1 MLERNQNIVLT
12 QEQINKFH
20 GLFTFLI
27 AGDSPFLQ
35 LDGNGLIQFQND
47 ASAAVGKLKMQE
59 EWFVSWQTYFRQY
72 WALNPK
78 PKGLTEFWVETSSA
92 GKLLVLLFE
101 IPESDFYVVLAR
113 NSKNVHSEEYLN
125 QLLAEVLKKSSH
137 FKLIT
142 DTSGKVEWVNDSFL
156 NFLGYSLDEII
167 GRKPGEFLQGPL
179 SDTDEIAK
187 LSEQIKQGGPIDAT
201 LLNYKKNGETFT
213 VQLKGDAIH
222 NEFGEITHFFADEYD
237 ITELAKTQKKAERSS
252 KFIDVVMDSFVNGI
266 LVEDANRR
274 ILRAN
279 KKFCQIFGIQAS
291 SASLHGQ
298 DCATAAQFSKSLFID
313 EEGFLAFI
321 DDCIQQRTVT
331 SRQELELKDGRV
343 LSITYIPI
351 EFEGLYAGCCWKYT
365 DISDRKKNE
374 QLLIEAK
381 NSAEE
386 LAKSK
391 QLFLANM
398 SHEIR
403 TPMNAVMG
411 LSALLENT
419 PLNDEQSQYVKAI
432 KTSAENLLVVI
443 NDILDISKLD
453 VNKLKIEKTPFNFQ
467 EFVRQIEILLG
478 FKAREKGL
486 NFLITIQ
493 GVIPE
498 FLLGDHFRLNQV
510 LINVIGNAIKFTEK
524 GSVTM
529 TISAKAKQDQQY
541 DIEIEVA
548 DTGIGIEEKNLKHI
562 FESFNQENASIARR
576 FGGTGLGL
584 NISKR
589 LTELMGGT
597 MLMHSKKG
605 IGTRVE
611 IRVPMEESAN
621 PDYLLTKSSDK
632 VIDIAGK
639 RILIVEDNDFNRL
652 LASTILQKSKV
663 IVDIA
668 KDGLEAL
675 IACEENEYDL
685 ILMDIQMPVLDGHE
699 ASDLLRVF
707 KIKTPIIGL
716 SAHPSG
722 EEWNICLEHGMND
735 YLSKPFKEQEL
746 KEKIERNLKV
756 NKLSNNYS
764 IPLLYNL
771 SYVEQITKG
780 NQAFMTRILHTFK
793 DELGKSMLEMKA
805 ACEGKDLTKLKFV
818 VNKIRPTINNLNVYR
833 MAQEMNM
840 ISEWKEDGG
849 FGSDL
854 ETKVR
859 VVEVIMIQLI
869 KQFGEKLNS

>member
-1 MLERNQNIVLT
+1 MQEQNINSVLT
-12 QEQINKFH
+12 QEQISQFQ
-20 GLFTFLI
+20 GLFGFLI

-35 LDGNGLIQFQND
+35 LDENGLIQFQNE
-47 ASAAVGKLKMQE
+47 ASSTVGKLKMQE

-72 WALNPK
+72 WALKDK
-78 PKGLTEFWVETSSA
+78 PHGLTEFWVESSNA

-101 IPESDFYVVLAR
+101 IPASNFYVVLAR
-113 NSKNVHSEEYLN
+113 KAKDVHSEEYLN

-142 DTSGKVEWVNDSFL
+142 DAAGKVEWVNDSFL
-156 NFLGYSLDEII
+156 NFLGYSLQELV

-179 SDTDEIAK
+179 SDTEEIAK

-201 LLNYKKNGETFT
+201 VLNYKKNGETFV
-213 VQLKGDAIH
+213 VQLKGDSIH
-222 NEFGEITHFFADEYD
+222 NELGEITHFFADEYD
-237 ITELAKTQKKAERSS
+237 ITELHRTQNRIARNS
-252 KFIDVVMDSFVNGI
+252 KFIEVVMDSFVNGI
-266 LVEDANRR
+266 LVEDANRK

-279 KKFCQIFGIQAS
+279 KKFCEIFGIQAS

-298 DCATAAQFSKSLFID
+298 DCATAAQFSKSLFVD
-313 EEGFLAFI
+313 EDGFIHFI
-321 DDCIQQRTVT
+321 NEAVQNRVLK
-331 SRQELELKDGRV
+331 RRHELELKDGRV

-351 EFEGLYAGCCWKYT
+351 EYENQYAGCCWKYN
-365 DISDRKKNE
+365 DITDRKKNE

-381 NSAEE
+381 NNAEE

-391 QLFLANM
+391 QMFLANM

-419 PLNDEQSQYVKAI
+419 PLNEEQSEYVKAI
-432 KTSAENLLVVI
+432 KTSAENLLVGI
-443 NDILDISKLD
+443 NDILDNSKLD

-467 EFVRQIEILLG
+467 NFVRQIEILLG

-486 NFLITIQ
+486 NFHIHVKE
-493 GVIPE
+493 GVPE

-524 GSVTM
+524 GSVSM
-529 TISAKAKQDQQY
+529 TIAAVPKNKQEY
-541 DIEIEVA
+541 SIEIEVA

-562 FESFNQENASIARR
+562 FDSFNQENASIARR

-597 MLMHSKKG
+597 LLMHSKKG
-605 IGTRVE
+605 FGTKVE
-611 IRVPMEESAN
+611 IHVPMEVSSN
-621 PDYLLTKSSDK
+621 PDYLLTQTTDK
-632 VIDIAGK
+632 EIDIAGK

-675 IACEENEYDL
+675 VACEENEYDL
-685 ILMDIQMPVLDGHE
+685 ILMDIQMPILDGHE

-707 KIKTPIIGL
+707 KVKTPIIGL

-746 KEKIERNLKV
+746 KEKIERNLKA
-756 NKLSNNYS
+756 NKLSNKYQVPS
-764 IPLLYNL
+764 LYNL

-780 NQAFMTRILHTFK
+780 NEAFLTRILHTFK
-793 DELGKSMLEMKA
+793 EELGKSMQEMKLA
-805 ACEGKDLTKLKFV
+805 AAEKDLTKLKFV
-818 VNKIRPTINNLNVYR
+818 VNKIRPTINNFSVYR
-833 MAQEMNM
+833 LAQEMNA
-840 ISEWKEDGG
+840 ISEWKEEGS

-859 VVEVIMIQLI
+859 VVEAIMIQLI

>member
-1 MLERNQNIVLT
+1 MQERNQNNILT

-101 IPESDFYVVLAR
+101 IPESDFYVALAR
-113 NSKNVHSEEYLN
+113 STKDVYSEEYLN

-142 DTSGKVEWVNDSFL
+142 DASGKVEWVNESFL
-156 NFLGYSLDEII
+156 KFLGYSLEEII

-179 SDTDEIAK
+179 SDTEEITK
-187 LSEQIKQGGPIDAT
+187 LSSQIKQGGPIDAT

-493 GVIPE
+493 GIIPE

-639 RILIVEDNDFNRL
+639 HILIVEDNDFNRL

>member
-1 MLERNQNIVLT
+1 MQEQNQNSVLT
-12 QEQINKFH
+12 QEQINKFQ
-20 GLFTFLI
+20 GLFSFLI

-35 LDGNGLIQFQND
+35 LDANGLIQFQNE
-47 ASAAVGKLKMQE
+47 ASTNVGKLKMQE

-72 WALNPK
+72 WALNTK
-78 PKGLTEFWVETSSA
+78 PHGLTEFWVETSNA

-101 IPESDFYVVLAR
+101 IPASNFYVVLAR
-113 NSKNVHSEEYLN
+113 NSKDVHSEEYLN
-125 QLLAEVLKKSSH
+125 QLLAEVLRKSSH

-142 DTSGKVEWVNDSFL
+142 DASGKVEWVNESFL
-156 NFLGYSLDEII
+156 KFLGYSLNELV

-179 SDTDEIAK
+179 SDTEEITK
-187 LSEQIKQGGPIDAT
+187 LSQQIKQGGPIDAT
-201 LLNYKKNGETFT
+201 VLNYKKNGETFV
-213 VQLKGDAIH
+213 VQLKGDAIQ
-222 NEFGEITHFFADEYD
+222 NEFGDITHFFADEYD
-237 ITELAKTQKKAERSS
+237 VTELTKTQQKVARNS
-252 KFIDVVMDSFVNGI
+252 KFIEVVMDSFVNGI
-266 LVEDANRR
+266 LVEDANRK

-279 KKFCQIFGIQAS
+279 KKFCEIFGIVAS

-298 DCATAAQFSKSLFID
+298 DCSTAAQFTKSLFVD
-313 EEGFLAFI
+313 EDGFINFI
-321 DDCIQQRTVT
+321 NDCIERRILT
-331 SRQELELKDGRV
+331 RRHELELKDGRV
-343 LSITYIPI
+343 LSISYIPI
-351 EFEGLYAGCCWKYT
+351 EYEQKYAGCCWKYN
-365 DISDRKKNE
+365 DISDRKKKE

-381 NSAEE
+381 NNAEE

-419 PLNDEQSQYVKAI
+419 PLNEEQSQYVKAI

-467 EFVRQIEILLG
+467 EFVRQLEILLG

-486 NFLITIQ
+486 NFQINLSE
-493 GVIPE
+493 GIPE

-524 GSVTM
+524 GGVTM
-529 TISAKAKQDQQY
+529 TICAKAKQDQQY

-562 FESFNQENASIARR
+562 FDSFNQENASIARR

-589 LTELMGGT
+589 LTELMGGSL
-597 MLMHSKKG
+597 LMYSKKG
-605 IGTRVE
+605 QGTKVE
-611 IRVPMEESAN
+611 IRVPMEVSSN
-621 PDYLLTKSSDK
+621 PDFLLTQSTDK
-632 VIDIAGK
+632 EIDIAGK

-675 IACEENEYDL
+675 VACEENEYDL
-685 ILMDIQMPVLDGHE
+685 ILMDIQMPILDGHE
-699 ASDLLRVF
+699 ATNLLRVF
-707 KIKTPIIGL
+707 KLKTPIIGL

-746 KEKIERNLKV
+746 KEKIDRNLKV
-756 NKLSNNYS
+756 NKLSNNYE

-780 NQAFMTRILHTFK
+780 NQAFLTRILHTFK
-793 DELGKSMLEMKA
+793 EELGKSMQEMKVA
-805 ACEGKDLTKLKFV
+805 SEAKDLTKLKFV

-833 MAQEMNM
+833 MAQEMNL
-840 ISEWKEDGG
+840 ISDWKEDGG

-859 VVEVIMIQLI
+859 IVEAIMIQLI

>member
-1 MLERNQNIVLT
+1 MQEEGLNSLLSE
-12 QEQINKFH
+12 EQIGKFK
-20 GLFTFLI
+20 GLFGFLI

-35 LDGNGLIQFQND
+35 VDANGIIQFQND
-47 ASAAVGKLKMQE
+47 ASTKVGKLKMQE
-59 EWFVSWQTYFRQY
+59 EWYVSWQTYLRQY

-78 PKGLTEFWVETSSA
+78 PHGLTEFWVETSNA

-101 IPESDFYVVLAR
+101 IPSNDFYVVLAR
-113 NSKNVHSEEYLN
+113 KAADVHSEEYLN
-125 QLLAEVLKKSSH
+125 HLLAEVLKKSSH

-142 DTSGKVEWVNDSFL
+142 DHAGRVEWANNSFL
-156 NFLGYSLDEII
+156 NHLGYSLDEII
-167 GRKPGEFLQGPL
+167 GRKPGEFLQGPM
-179 SDTDEIAK
+179 SDTSEIAK
-187 LSEQIKQGGPIDAT
+187 LSEQLRQGGPIDAT
-201 LLNYKKNGETFT
+201 LLNYKKNGETFL
-213 VQLKGDAIH
+213 VQLKGDSIR
-222 NEFGEITHFFADEYD
+222 NEFGDITHFFADEYD
-237 ITELAKTQKKAERSS
+237 VTELARAQKQVARNS
-252 KFIDVVMDSFVNGI
+252 KFIEVVMDSFVNGI
-266 LVEDANRR
+266 LVEDANRK

-279 KKFCQIFGIQAS
+279 KKFCEIFGIQAS
-291 SASLHGQ
+291 SSSLHGQ

-313 EEGFLAFI
+313 EEGFINFI
-321 DDCIQQRTVT
+321 NECIGR
-331 SRQELELKDGRV
+331 RILKRRHELEMKDGRV

-351 EFEGLYAGCCWKYT
+351 EYEQQYAGCCWKYN

-381 NSAEE
+381 INAEE

-453 VNKLKIEKTPFNFQ
+453 VNKLRIEKVPFNFQ

-486 NFLITIQ
+486 NFVITIQ
-493 GVIPE
+493 GTIPE
-498 FLLGDHFRLNQV
+498 FLVGDHFRLNQV

-529 TISAKAKQDQQY
+529 TIAAKQSTPENYIID
-541 DIEIEVA
+541 IEVA

-562 FESFNQENASIARR
+562 FDSFNQENASIARR

-597 MLMHSKKG
+597 LLMFSKKG
-605 IGTRVE
+605 IGTKVE
-611 IRVPMEESAN
+611 ISVPMELSNN
-621 PDYLLTKSSDK
+621 PDFILTQTTEK
-632 VIDIAGK
+632 VVDIAGK

-668 KDGLEAL
+668 TDGLESL
-675 IACEENEYDL
+675 LACQENEYDL

-699 ASDLLRVF
+699 ASDLLRAF
-707 KIKTPIIGL
+707 KITTPIIGL

-746 KEKIERNLKV
+746 KEKIERNLKL
-756 NKLSNNYS
+756 NKLSNSYE
-764 IPLLYNL
+764 IPVLYNL

-780 NQAFMTRILHTFK
+780 NKEFFKRIIHTFK
-793 DELGKSMLEMKA
+793 DELWKSMSEMLKA
-805 ACEGKDLTKLKFV
+805 SQEKDLSKLKFV
-818 VNKIRPTINNLNVYR
+818 VNKIRPTISNLNVYR
-833 MAQEMNM
+833 MAQEMNL
-840 ISEWKEDGG
+840 ISDWKEEHG
-849 FGSDL
+849 FSTEL

-859 VVEVIMIQLI
+859 VVEVIMRQLI
-869 KQFGEKLNS
+869 KQFGEIFD